1 MLAQCSAT
9 TIQMGGEDVKV
20 SKTLIG
26 VIVVFFDLIITFI
39 FWCSLLGL
47 KKLQEAQE
55 KEMNGEAVSVSD
67 FSVMVAQEPY
77 TETLDDLTAVYY
89 AWAENICSREALN
102 LVDPTTGEADDNQN
116 QVWNVQ
122 LGLTNLGYLAFMRR
136 MSALLVQKKKL
147 EALKRKLE
155 SEGKAD
161 SKPYEKAVKKL
172 EDI

>member
-1 MLAQCSAT
+1 
-9 TIQMGGEDVKV
+9 MGGEDVKV

-67 FSVMVAQEPY
+67 FSVMVTVEPY

-102 LVDPTTGEADDNQN
+102 FIDPNTGEPDDNQN

-122 LGLTNLGYLAFMRR
+122 LGLTNLGYLAFM
-136 MSALLVQKKKL
+136 K
-147 EALKRKLE
+147 
-155 SEGKAD
+155 
-161 SKPYEKAVKKL
+161 
-172 EDI
+172 